1 MSRLRRVG
9 EIFNNEKEARV
20 APQSTDTTEDLPG
33 NTDTVIT
40 IHPMPEDQTQAIPEP
55 DNPPPLPD
63 LPPVPSNDVLRV
75 TNSEQLPKEVTNQ
88 YGKKK
93 VQWTTHKLI
102 NPRKILEICTW
113 TMLIT
118 TLALER
124 DPKWKACT
132 PVSIEH
138 GYDLLTT
145 AGRRRAEAY
154 IKSEKPD
161 LIVGEWMCGPFSSI
175 QNINLSKGPELRNK
189 ILAEQREH
197 AKVSA

>member
-1 MSRLRRVG
+1 MSKLRRVK
-9 EIFNNEKEARV
+9 EIFINERETRV
-20 APQSTDTTEDLPG
+20 NPPSTDTTEDSSG
-33 NTDTVIT
+33 NTDTVLT
-40 IHPMPEDQTQAIPEP
+40 IHPIPEP

-75 TNSEQLPKEVTNQ
+75 TNDDQLPKEVTNQ

-93 VQWTTHKLI
+93 VQWTQHKLI

-118 TLALER
+118 TLALEK
-124 DPKWKACT
+124 DPRWKACT

-145 AGRRRAEAY
+145 AGRQRAEAY
-154 IKSEKPD
+154 INSENQIYWLENGCVD
-161 LIVGEWMCGPFSSI
+161 LLVQCKT
-175 QNINLSKGPELRNK
+175 LT
-189 ILAEQREH
+189 
-197 AKVSA
+197 